1 MFRVLALRQSD
12 GPFIQRWIRVWSST
26 VNLKQRRFVVKI
38 KRKSGQSQVADLT
51 KVIFSFGTLQ
61 FTSNQR

>member
-12 GPFIQRWIRVWSST
+12 GPFIQRWILVWSST
-26 VNLKQRRFVVKI
+26 VNLKQRRFVAKI
-38 KRKSGQSQVADLT
+38 KRKSGYSQVADLT

-61 FTSNQR
+61 FTFNQR